1 MYKSNFIIFSWE
13 QRKLGE
19 VGKARSGFGFPDDEQ
34 GGIKGIP
41 FFKVSDMN
49 ADGNENEMLVANNYV
64 TEEQITTHRWNPIS
78 DLPAIFFAKVG
89 AAVLLNRKRL
99 CRFPFL
105 LDNNTMAYSL
115 GNNYWDA
122 DFAKALFE
130 TIDLTTLVQVGALP
144 SYNTGDVEAVLVCL
158 PKLIEQRKI
167 GCYFKEIDNLITL
180 HQCEQNALYWIQNC
194 TFTFFSIS
202 WEQRK
207 LGESGTTFTGL
218 SGKSK
223 EDFGHGTAN
232 FVTYMNVYL
241 NPIADKSRI
250 EKIEIDNSQN
260 TVRYGDIF
268 FTTSSETPEEVGMS
282 SIWLENMDNIYLNS
296 FCFGFRSNLK
306 FNPYYMAYQLRS
318 PLIRKKIIL
327 LAQGISRYNISKN
340 KLLEISISLPK
351 YEEQEKIGNLFY
363 KLDNLIT
370 LHQCE
375 QIIIFSKVLT
385 MIS

>member
-1 MYKSNFIIFSWE
+1 MIKNNKIPRIRF
-13 QRKLGE
+13 K
-19 VGKARSGFGFPDDEQ
+19 GF
-34 GGIKGIP
+34 
-41 FFKVSDMN
+41 
-49 ADGNENEMLVANNYV
+49 
-64 TEEQITTHRWNPIS
+64 TE
-78 DLPAIFFAKVG
+78 A
-89 AAVLLNRKRL
+89 
-99 CRFPFL
+99 
-105 LDNNTMAYSL
+105 
-115 GNNYWDA
+115 
-122 DFAKALFE
+122 
-130 TIDLTTLVQVGALP
+130 
-144 SYNTGDVEAVLVCL
+144 
-158 PKLIEQRKI
+158 
-167 GCYFKEIDNLITL
+167 
-180 HQCEQNALYWIQNC
+180 
-194 TFTFFSIS
+194 

-370 LHQCE
+370 LHQCNYYL
-375 QIIIFSKVLT
+375 FLP
-385 MIS
+385 ISI

>member
-1 MYKSNFIIFSWE
+1 MIPENSILCTCIASIGKNAFLPVKCAFNQQINALSPYK
-13 QRKLGE
+13 
-19 VGKARSGFGFPDDEQ
+19 
-34 GGIKGIP
+34 
-41 FFKVSDMN
+41 
-49 ADGNENEMLVANNYV
+49 NNYPYFLFADSYHWSITMKNNAGGLTFQIV
-64 TEEQITTHRWNPIS
+64 NKSEFSNIKTCVPKYEEQ
-78 DLPAIFFAKVG
+78 
-89 AAVLLNRKRL
+89 
-99 CRFPFL
+99 
-105 LDNNTMAYSL
+105 
-115 GNNYWDA
+115 
-122 DFAKALFE
+122 E
-130 TIDLTTLVQVGALP
+130 
-144 SYNTGDVEAVLVCL
+144 
-158 PKLIEQRKI
+158 KI
-167 GCYFKEIDNLITL
+167 GNLFYKLDNLITL